1 MPIAN
6 KLSTLKKC
14 LTEVLKYGGG
24 LSPRDLYPYQL
35 ALSHIDAI
43 RDDGK
48 FKGRDGSVPEGQAIL
63 NANLCE
69 WSVRTLTRH
78 DHAFLLGHAEYLTF
92 KSYLVDSHELLNTL
106 RESMEQVEQ
115 G

>member
-1 MPIAN
+1 MSSSEPISEELMPIAN

-35 ALSHIDAI
+35 ALSQIDAI

-48 FKGRDGSVPEGQAIL
+48 FKGRDGGIPEGQALL

-69 WSVRTLTRH
+69 WYVIFEIFNLPIPT
-78 DHAFLLGHAEYLTF
+78 
-92 KSYLVDSHELLNTL
+92 
-106 RESMEQVEQ
+106 
-115 G
+115 